1 MTGLRGS
8 IVGMDLIIN
17 PRDWASP
24 SLPPVLF
31 FVFYFLF
38 FCVSLSRAAKTIDW
52 IKKKHLFFFP
62 SRAV

>member
-31 FVFYFLF
+31 FVFCLSIFY
-38 FCVSLSRAAKTIDW
+38 LSRAAKTIDW